1 MNNAFVLAFSMWFT
15 AEFQIFVVMTF
26 LKLAQVSTAR
36 VHKDDASE
44 SSIFCCPNC
53 EYRTICKRYLED
65 HTKLK
70 HTQSGNG
77 QFICTQG
84 SCFQKPT
91 TYPNQAYLNKH
102 RTCHQQQACK
112 VCGKNLGSSRSL
124 RRHEK
129 SRHVKE
135 PIDKSQGKKN
145 ANGRKIRQ
153 NPLANM
159 APKSPNA
166 SNIPSHKSQLWY
178 QLWCRVLEY
187 SEYWVLRNAEK
198 RIVCYEIKLD
208 FNMIYQ
214 SLRAPE

>member
-1 MNNAFVLAFSMWFT
+1 M
-15 AEFQIFVVMTF
+15 
-26 LKLAQVSTAR
+26 
-36 VHKDDASE
+36 
-44 SSIFCCPNC
+44 
-53 EYRTICKRYLED
+53 ED

-159 APKSPNA
+159 APKSPNT
-166 SNIPSHKSQLWY
+166 SNKPSDTGLPMLPTNHRTNPNYDSNCDAEYSSTQST
-178 QLWCRVLEY
+178 EY
-187 SEYWVLRNAEK
+187 SEMLRNASFVMK
-198 RIVCYEIKLD
+198 
-208 FNMIYQ
+208 
-214 SLRAPE
+214 